1 MKWFRKNLVTIILV
15 SVMVTGVCL
24 MAYPSFSDYW
34 NSFTQSRII
43 MEYADNI
50 ANMDREEY
58 KRIISSAK
66 QYNNKLRTK
75 SNRWNLS
82 GNELDEYMAE
92 LNIDGKGSMGYIS
105 IPKINQR
112 LPIYHG
118 TSNNVLSSAIGHLE
132 GTSLPVGGAGTHC
145 VLSGHRGLPSARLFT
160 DLDSL
165 REGDT
170 FTLTMLNEML
180 TYEVDQVRI
189 VEPSDYSLL
198 QLDEQGDYCTL
209 MTCTPY
215 GVNSHRL
222 LVRGRRI
229 DNPNGEAQ
237 VIADAIQI
245 EASYVAPFIAVP
257 MVFVL
262 LLWMFLAERARR
274 QDRLL
279 VERTRE
285 SLNLSSHKDMSEKK
299 SEIH

>member
-15 SVMVTGVCL
+15 GIMLVGTGL
-24 MAYPSFSDYW
+24 IAYPSFSDYW
-34 NSFTQSRII
+34 NSFTQSRIV

-58 KRIISSAK
+58 KKIISSAE
-66 QYNNKLRTK
+66 QYNTELRSK
-75 SNRWNLS
+75 SNRWAMTA
-82 GNELDEYMAE
+82 DEEAAYNAE
-92 LNIDGKGSMGYIS
+92 LNIDGKGNMGYIT
-105 IPKINQR
+105 IPKIDQK
-112 LPIYHG
+112 LPVYHG
-118 TSNNVLSSAIGHLE
+118 TSDNVLSSSIGHLE

-160 DLDSL
+160 DLDKMK
-165 REGDT
+165 EGDT
-170 FTLTMLNEML
+170 FTLTILNEML
-180 TYEVDQVRI
+180 TYEVDQIRI
-189 VEPSDYSLL
+189 IEPSDYSQL
-198 QLDEQGDYCTL
+198 QIDEAGDYCTL

-215 GVNSHRL
+215 GINTQRL

-257 MVFVL
+257 MVLVL

-274 QDRLL
+274 QDKML

-285 SLNLSSHKDMSEKK
+285 SLNLSKNSDISEK
-299 SEIH
+299 

>member
-1 MKWFRKNLVTIILV
+1 MRRKISNAILV
-15 SVMVTGVCL
+15 LILLIGL
-24 MAYPSFSDYW
+24 GLLAYPTFSDWW
-34 NSFTQSRII
+34 NSFHQTRAIAGYTS
-43 MEYADNI
+43 AV
-50 ANMDREEY
+50 ANMDKEDFDRMWAEAENFNEQLRNISGRFQLTDEEIKYY
-58 KRIISSAK
+58 KSI
-66 QYNNKLRTK
+66 
-75 SNRWNLS
+75 
-82 GNELDEYMAE
+82 LDVTGTG
-92 LNIDGKGSMGYIS
+92 IMGYIDIPS
-105 IPKINQR
+105 IKVS

-118 TSNNVLSSAIGHLE
+118 TSDNTLNSAIGHLE

-170 FTLTMLNEML
+170 FTLTILNEIL
-180 TYEVDQVRI
+180 TYEVDQIRI
-189 VEPSDYSLL
+189 IEPSDYLPLSI
-198 QLDEQGDYCTL
+198 EENADYCTL

-215 GVNSHRL
+215 GINTHRL

-274 QDRLL
+274 QDRML

-285 SLNLSSHKDMSEKK
+285 SLNLSKHSDISEK
-299 SEIH
+299 

>member
-1 MKWFRKNLVTIILV
+1 MKWFRKNLITIVLV
-15 SVMVTGVCL
+15 SVMIVGL
-24 MAYPSFSDYW
+24 GLILYPSFSDYW

-50 ANMDREEY
+50 ANMNTEEY

-66 QYNNKLRTK
+66 QYNDELRSK
-75 SNRWNLS
+75 SNRWSMTESDLNA
-82 GNELDEYMAE
+82 YMAE
-92 LNIDGKGSMGYIS
+92 LNIDGKGSIGYIS
-105 IPKINQR
+105 IPKIDQR

-118 TSNNVLSSAIGHLE
+118 TSENTLISAIGHLE

-160 DLDSL
+160 DLDIMK
-165 REGDT
+165 EGDT
-170 FTLTMLNEML
+170 FTLTIWNEML
-180 TYEVDQVRI
+180 TYEVDQIRI
-189 VEPSDYSLL
+189 IEPSDYSQL
-198 QLDEQGDYCTL
+198 QIDEAGDYCTL

-215 GVNSHRL
+215 GINTQRL

-274 QDRLL
+274 QDRML

-285 SLNLSSHKDMSEKK
+285 SLNLSKHSEISEK
-299 SEIH
+299 

>member
-1 MKWFRKNLVTIILV
+1 MKWFRKNLITIVLV
-15 SVMVTGVCL
+15 SVMIVGL
-24 MAYPSFSDYW
+24 GLILYPSFSDYW

-50 ANMDREEY
+50 ANMNTEEY

-66 QYNNKLRTK
+66 QYNDELRSK
-75 SNRWNLS
+75 SNRWS
-82 GNELDEYMAE
+82 MTESELNAYMAE
-92 LNIDGKGSMGYIS
+92 LNIDGKGSIGYIS
-105 IPKINQR
+105 IPKIDQR

-118 TSNNVLSSAIGHLE
+118 TSENTLISAIGHLE

-160 DLDSL
+160 DLDIMK
-165 REGDT
+165 EGDT
-170 FTLTMLNEML
+170 FTLTILNEML
-180 TYEVDQVRI
+180 TYEVDQI
-189 VEPSDYSLL
+189 KIIEPYDYAPL
-198 QLDEQGDYCTL
+198 QIYEGDDFCTL

-215 GVNSHRL
+215 GINTQRL

-274 QDRLL
+274 QDKML

-285 SLNLSSHKDMSEKK
+285 SLNLSKHSDISEK
-299 SEIH
+299 

>member
-1 MKWFRKNLVTIILV
+1 MKWFRKNLVAIILV
-15 SVMVTGVCL
+15 GIMIVGACL
-24 MAYPSFSDYW
+24 LAYPSFSDYW
-34 NSFTQSRII
+34 NSFTQSRIV
-43 MEYADNI
+43 MEYADSI

-58 KRIISSAK
+58 KRIISSAE
-66 QYNNKLRTK
+66 QYNTELRSK
-75 SNRWNLS
+75 SDRWNLTV
-82 GNELDEYMAE
+82 DEEAAYNAE
-92 LNIDGKGSMGYIS
+92 LNIDGTGNMGYIT
-105 IPKINQR
+105 IPKIDQK

-118 TSNNVLSSAIGHLE
+118 TSDSVLNSSIGHLE

-160 DLDSL
+160 DLDKL
-165 REGDT
+165 KEGDT
-170 FTLTMLNEML
+170 FTLTILNEML

-189 VEPSDYSLL
+189 IEPFDFSPL
-198 QLDEQGDYCTL
+198 QIDEAGDYCTL

-215 GVNSHRL
+215 GINTQRL

-257 MVFVL
+257 MVLVL

-274 QDRLL
+274 QDKML

-285 SLNLSSHKDMSEKK
+285 SLNLSKHSDISEK
-299 SEIH
+299 

>member
-1 MKWFRKNLVTIILV
+1 MKWFRKNLITIVLV
-15 SVMVTGVCL
+15 SVMIVGL
-24 MAYPSFSDYW
+24 GLILYPSFSDYW

-50 ANMDREEY
+50 ANMNTEEY

-66 QYNNKLRTK
+66 QYNDELRSK
-75 SNRWNLS
+75 SNRWSMTESDLNA
-82 GNELDEYMAE
+82 YMAE
-92 LNIDGKGSMGYIS
+92 LNIDGKGSIGYIS
-105 IPKINQR
+105 IPKIDQR

-118 TSNNVLSSAIGHLE
+118 TSENTLISAIGHLE

-160 DLDSL
+160 DLDIMK
-165 REGDT
+165 EGDT
-170 FTLTMLNEML
+170 FTLTILNEML
-180 TYEVDQVRI
+180 TYEVDQI
-189 VEPSDYSLL
+189 KIIEPYDYAPL
-198 QLDEQGDYCTL
+198 QIYEGDDFCTL

-215 GVNSHRL
+215 GINTQRL

-274 QDRLL
+274 QDKML

-285 SLNLSSHKDMSEKK
+285 SLNLSKHSDISEK
-299 SEIH
+299 

>member
-1 MKWFRKNLVTIILV
+1 MKWFRQNLVTILLV
-15 SVMVTGVCL
+15 SVMAVGLCL
-24 MAYPSFSDYW
+24 ILYPSFSDYW

-50 ANMDREEY
+50 ANMNTEEY

-66 QYNNKLRTK
+66 QYNDELHSK
-75 SNRWNLS
+75 SNRWS
-82 GNELDEYMAE
+82 MTESELNAYMAE

-105 IPKINQR
+105 IPKIDQR

-118 TSNNVLSSAIGHLE
+118 TSDNTLNSAIGHLE

-160 DLDSL
+160 DLDKMK
-165 REGDT
+165 EGDT
-170 FTLTMLNEML
+170 FTMTILNEML
-180 TYEVDQVRI
+180 TYEVDQI
-189 VEPSDYSLL
+189 KIIEPYDYAPL
-198 QLDEQGDYCTL
+198 QIYEGGDYCTL

-215 GVNSHRL
+215 GINTQRL

-229 DNPNGEAQ
+229 ENPNGEAK

-257 MVFVL
+257 MVLVL
-262 LLWMFLAERARR
+262 LFWMFLAERARR
-274 QDRLL
+274 QDKIL
-279 VERTRE
+279 VERTRK
-285 SLNLSSHKDMSEKK
+285 SLNLHSHK
-299 SEIH
+299 

>member
-1 MKWFRKNLVTIILV
+1 MKWFRKNLITIVLV
-15 SVMVTGVCL
+15 SVMIVGL
-24 MAYPSFSDYW
+24 GLILYPSFSDYW

-50 ANMDREEY
+50 ANMNTEEY

-66 QYNNKLRTK
+66 QYNDELRSK
-75 SNRWNLS
+75 SNRWSMTESDLNA
-82 GNELDEYMAE
+82 YMAE
-92 LNIDGKGSMGYIS
+92 LNIDGKGSIGYIS
-105 IPKINQR
+105 IPKIDQR

-118 TSNNVLSSAIGHLE
+118 TSENTLISAIGHLE

-160 DLDSL
+160 DLDIMK
-165 REGDT
+165 EGDI
-170 FTLTMLNEML
+170 FSLTILNEML
-180 TYEVDQVRI
+180 TYEVDQI
-189 VEPSDYSLL
+189 KIIEPYDYAPL
-198 QLDEQGDYCTL
+198 QIYEGDDFCTL

-215 GVNSHRL
+215 GINTQRL

-274 QDRLL
+274 QDKML

-285 SLNLSSHKDMSEKK
+285 SLNLSKHSDISEK
-299 SEIH
+299 

>member
-1 MKWFRKNLVTIILV
+1 MKWFRKNLVTILLV
-15 SVMVTGVCL
+15 SVMVVGLCL
-24 MAYPSFSDYW
+24 ILYPSFSDYW

-58 KRIISSAK
+58 KKIISSAQ
-66 QYNNKLRTK
+66 QYNYELRSK
-75 SNRWNLS
+75 SNRWSMTESDLNA
-82 GNELDEYMAE
+82 YMAE
-92 LNIDGKGSMGYIS
+92 LNIDGKGSIGYIS
-105 IPKINQR
+105 IPKIDQR

-118 TSNNVLSSAIGHLE
+118 TSENTLISAIGHLE

-160 DLDSL
+160 DLDIMK
-165 REGDT
+165 EGDT
-170 FTLTMLNEML
+170 FTLTILNEML
-180 TYEVDQVRI
+180 TYEVDQI
-189 VEPSDYSLL
+189 KIIEPYDYAPL
-198 QLDEQGDYCTL
+198 QIYEGDDFCTL

-215 GVNSHRL
+215 GINTQRL

-274 QDRLL
+274 QDKML

-285 SLNLSSHKDMSEKK
+285 SLNLSKHSDISEK
-299 SEIH
+299 

>member
-1 MKWFRKNLVTIILV
+1 MKWFRKNLVTILLV
-15 SVMVTGVCL
+15 SVMVVGLCL
-24 MAYPSFSDYW
+24 ILYPSFSDYW

-58 KRIISSAK
+58 KKIISSAQ
-66 QYNNKLRTK
+66 QYNYELRSK

-82 GNELDEYMAE
+82 EDDYNAYMSE

-105 IPKINQR
+105 IPKIDQR

-118 TSNNVLSSAIGHLE
+118 TSDNTLSSAIGHLE

-160 DLDSL
+160 DLDRL

-170 FTLTMLNEML
+170 FTLTILNEIL
-180 TYEVDQVRI
+180 TYEVDQIRI
-189 VEPSDYSLL
+189 IEPSDYLPLSI
-198 QLDEQGDYCTL
+198 EENADYCTL

-215 GVNSHRL
+215 GINTHRL

-274 QDRLL
+274 QDRML

-285 SLNLSSHKDMSEKK
+285 SLNLSKHSDISEK
-299 SEIH
+299 

>member
-15 SVMVTGVCL
+15 GIMLVGTGL
-24 MAYPSFSDYW
+24 IAYPSFSDYW
-34 NSFTQSRII
+34 NSFTQSRIV
-43 MEYADNI
+43 MEYADSI

-58 KRIISSAK
+58 KRIISSAE
-66 QYNNKLRTK
+66 QYNTELRSK
-75 SNRWNLS
+75 SDRWALTA
-82 GNELDEYMAE
+82 DEEAAYNAE
-92 LNIDGKGSMGYIS
+92 LNIDGKGNMGYIT
-105 IPKINQR
+105 IPKIDQK
-112 LPIYHG
+112 LPVYHG
-118 TSNNVLSSAIGHLE
+118 TTDSVLNSSIGHLE

-160 DLDSL
+160 DLDKL
-165 REGDT
+165 KEGDT
-170 FTLTMLNEML
+170 FTLTILNEML
-180 TYEVDQVRI
+180 TYEVDQIRI
-189 VEPSDYSLL
+189 IEPSDYSLL
-198 QLDEQGDYCTL
+198 QIEEEGDYCTL

-215 GVNSHRL
+215 GINTQRL

-274 QDRLL
+274 QDRML

-285 SLNLSSHKDMSEKK
+285 SLNLSKHSEISEK
-299 SEIH
+299 

>member
-1 MKWFRKNLVTIILV
+1 MRRRLGNILLTLAFV
-15 SVMVTGVCL
+15 VGIAL
-24 MAYPSFSDYW
+24 IAYPSFSDWW
-34 NSFTQSRII
+34 NSFHQTRAIAG
-43 MEYADNI
+43 YTAAV
-50 ANMDREEY
+50 ANMDKEEFDRMWAEAGAFNEY
-58 KRIISSAK
+58 LSQKPGRFNLTKEELAT
-66 QYNNKLRTK
+66 YN
-75 SNRWNLS
+75 SI
-82 GNELDEYMAE
+82 LDVTGTG
-92 LNIDGKGSMGYIS
+92 IMGYIDIPS
-105 IPKINQR
+105 IKIS

-118 TSNNVLSSAIGHLE
+118 TSDSVLNSSIGHLE

-160 DLDSL
+160 DLDKL
-165 REGDT
+165 KEGDT
-170 FTLTMLNEML
+170 FTLTILNEML
-180 TYEVDQVRI
+180 TYEVDQIRI
-189 VEPSDYSLL
+189 IEPYDFSLL
-198 QLDEQGDYCTL
+198 QIDEAGDYCTL

-215 GVNSHRL
+215 GINTQRL

-274 QDRLL
+274 QDKML

-285 SLNLSSHKDMSEKK
+285 SLNLSKHSDISEK
-299 SEIH
+299 

>member
-15 SVMVTGVCL
+15 GIMLVGTGL
-24 MAYPSFSDYW
+24 IAYPSFSDYW
-34 NSFTQSRII
+34 NSFTQSRIV

-58 KRIISSAK
+58 KRIISSAE
-66 QYNNKLRTK
+66 QYNTELRSK
-75 SNRWNLS
+75 SDRWAMTA
-82 GNELDEYMAE
+82 DEETAYNAE
-92 LNIDGKGSMGYIS
+92 LNIDGKGNMGYIT
-105 IPKINQR
+105 IPKIDQK
-112 LPIYHG
+112 LPVYHG
-118 TSNNVLSSAIGHLE
+118 TSDSVLNSSIGHLE

-160 DLDSL
+160 DLDKL
-165 REGDT
+165 KEGDT
-170 FTLTMLNEML
+170 FTLTILNEML

-189 VEPSDYSLL
+189 IEPSDYSLL
-198 QLDEQGDYCTL
+198 QIEEEGDYCTL

-215 GVNSHRL
+215 GINTQRL

-274 QDRLL
+274 QDRML

-285 SLNLSSHKDMSEKK
+285 SLNLSKHSDNSEK
-299 SEIH
+299 

>member
-15 SVMVTGVCL
+15 GIMLVGTGL
-24 MAYPSFSDYW
+24 IAYPSFSDYW
-34 NSFTQSRII
+34 NSFTQSRIV

-50 ANMDREEY
+50 ANMDREKY
-58 KRIISSAK
+58 KKIISSAE
-66 QYNNKLRTK
+66 QYNTELRSK
-75 SNRWNLS
+75 SDRWALTA
-82 GNELDEYMAE
+82 DEEAAYNAE
-92 LNIDGKGSMGYIS
+92 LNIDGKGNMGYIT
-105 IPKINQR
+105 IPKIDQK
-112 LPIYHG
+112 LPVYHG
-118 TSNNVLSSAIGHLE
+118 TTDRVLNSSIGHLE

-160 DLDSL
+160 DLDKL
-165 REGDT
+165 KEGDT
-170 FTLTMLNEML
+170 FTLTILNEML

-189 VEPSDYSLL
+189 IEPSDYSLL
-198 QLDEQGDYCTL
+198 QIEKEGDYCTL

-215 GVNSHRL
+215 GINTQRL

-274 QDRLL
+274 QDRML

-285 SLNLSSHKDMSEKK
+285 SLNLSKHSDISEK
-299 SEIH
+299 

>member
-15 SVMVTGVCL
+15 GIMLVGTGL
-24 MAYPSFSDYW
+24 IAYPSFSDYW
-34 NSFTQSRII
+34 NSFTQSRIV
-43 MEYADNI
+43 MEYADSI

-58 KRIISSAK
+58 KRIISSAE
-66 QYNNKLRTK
+66 QYNTELRSK
-75 SNRWNLS
+75 SDRWNLTV
-82 GNELDEYMAE
+82 DEEAAYNAE
-92 LNIDGKGSMGYIS
+92 LNIDGTGNMGYIT
-105 IPKINQR
+105 IPKIDQK
-112 LPIYHG
+112 LPVYHG
-118 TSNNVLSSAIGHLE
+118 TSDSVLNSSIGHLE

-160 DLDSL
+160 DLDKL
-165 REGDT
+165 KEGDT
-170 FTLTMLNEML
+170 FTLTILNEML
-180 TYEVDQVRI
+180 TYEVDQIRI
-189 VEPSDYSLL
+189 IEPSDYSQL
-198 QLDEQGDYCTL
+198 QIDEAGDYCT
-209 MTCTPY
+209 
-215 GVNSHRL
+215 

-274 QDRLL
+274 QDRML

-285 SLNLSSHKDMSEKK
+285 SLNLSRHSDISEK
-299 SEIH
+299 

>member
-1 MKWFRKNLVTIILV
+1 MKWFRKNLITIVLV
-15 SVMVTGVCL
+15 SVMIVGL
-24 MAYPSFSDYW
+24 GLILYPSFSDYW

-50 ANMDREEY
+50 ANMNTEEY

-66 QYNNKLRTK
+66 QYNDELRSK
-75 SNRWNLS
+75 SNRWSMTESDLNA
-82 GNELDEYMAE
+82 YMAE
-92 LNIDGKGSMGYIS
+92 LNIDGKGSIGYIS
-105 IPKINQR
+105 IPKIDQR

-118 TSNNVLSSAIGHLE
+118 TSENTLISAIGHLE

-160 DLDSL
+160 DLDKMK
-165 REGDT
+165 EGDT
-170 FTLTMLNEML
+170 FTLTILNEML

-189 VEPSDYSLL
+189 IEPSDYSQL
-198 QLDEQGDYCTL
+198 QIDEAGDYCTL

-215 GVNSHRL
+215 GINTQRL

-274 QDRLL
+274 QDRML

-285 SLNLSSHKDMSEKK
+285 SLNLTKHSDISEK
-299 SEIH
+299 

>member
-15 SVMVTGVCL
+15 SIMLVGTGL
-24 MAYPSFSDYW
+24 IAYPSFSDYW
-34 NSFTQSRII
+34 NSFTQSRIV

-58 KRIISSAK
+58 KKIISSAE
-66 QYNNKLRTK
+66 QYNTELRSK
-75 SNRWNLS
+75 SNRWAMTA
-82 GNELDEYMAE
+82 DEEAAYNAE
-92 LNIDGKGSMGYIS
+92 LNIDGKGNMGYIT
-105 IPKINQR
+105 IPKIDQK
-112 LPIYHG
+112 LPVYHG
-118 TSNNVLSSAIGHLE
+118 TSDNVLSSSIGHLE

-160 DLDSL
+160 DLDRL

-170 FTLTMLNEML
+170 FTLTILNEIL
-180 TYEVDQVRI
+180 TYEVDQIRI
-189 VEPSDYSLL
+189 IEPSDYLPLSI
-198 QLDEQGDYCTL
+198 EENADYCTL

-215 GVNSHRL
+215 GINTHRL

-257 MVFVL
+257 MVLVL

-274 QDRLL
+274 QDRML

-285 SLNLSSHKDMSEKK
+285 SLNLSKHSDISEK
-299 SEIH
+299 